1 LLATFFLDFF
11 RLVPRNE
18 HIRKPM
24 CIEGKLLH
32 LKEQHTSTQKSN
44 PLPAK
49 FISDVSKDQAKF
61 NENRN
66 ETNMHLT
73 GRSQDK
79 KILECPQSELLCS
92 DQTPRKMIPQIFA
105 SKPSA
110 VGQKSDDHTMK
121 VACPEA
127 NPLVLQVFAE
137 RQYCSQPS
145 ARFAA
150 LLSPPT
156 PLSRTNSA
164 PNARSLSEGQIDY
177 GSVKQR
183 WREFQIEQQRKALE
197 MNSGWRSIWSSW
209 RRVKSP
215 VKQRRSS
222 EGGVSV
228 GCWMF

>member
-1 LLATFFLDFF
+1 
-11 RLVPRNE
+11 
-18 HIRKPM
+18 M
-24 CIEGKLLH
+24 CIEVKLIH
-32 LKEQHTSTQKSN
+32 LKQPLISTQKSN
-44 PLPAK
+44 PLPTK
-49 FISDVSKDQAKF
+49 FISDVNDQAKF
-61 NENRN
+61 HENRN
-66 ETNMHLT
+66 EPNQHLT
-73 GRSQDK
+73 SCSQNV
-79 KILECPQSELLCS
+79 KILECFQSDPLCS
-92 DQTPRKMIPQIFA
+92 DQTSRKMIPQIFA
-105 SKPSA
+105 SKPSTVDQA
-110 VGQKSDDHTMK
+110 PDGNAMK